1 MMNPV
6 PGNVHMTMIHEYT
19 HGLLLPHLQALAL
32 SKPQR
37 AIVIDDVS
45 RRLES
50 LLFHWGDLAF
60 RRTIL
65 ILGTEEA
72 SFWEPSSVSLEIRSL
87 VVVAI
92 RNSLIEDLGASH
104 PHTKLLESR
113 KKQLQDEQIPAITSE
128 AIRYFDK
135 ASLDAPRVQP
145 KRDLFGDLCD
155 MAGRS

>member
-1 MMNPV
+1 
-6 PGNVHMTMIHEYT
+6 MTVVQGYMQS
-19 HGLLLPHLQALAL
+19 LLLPQLRSLAL
-32 SKPQR
+32 SKRQR
-37 AIVIDDVS
+37 EIVIEDVS

-50 LLFHWGDLAF
+50 LLCHWGDLAF

-72 SFWEPSSVSLEIRSL
+72 SFWEPSTASLEIRSL

-104 PHTKLLESR
+104 PYTKLLESR
-113 KKQLQDEQIPAITSE
+113 KKQLRDEQMPAITSE

-135 ASLDAPRVQP
+135 
-145 KRDLFGDLCD
+145 
-155 MAGRS
+155 